1 MGMVINRFEVWLTR
15 LDPVIGKEIKK
26 SRPCV
31 IISPNDMNNYLG
43 TVIVAPMTTSIKGYP
58 SRVRCKF
65 KGKSGEIAL
74 DQIKTADKSRL
85 VRKSGMVN
93 EDIQNSI
100 IDHLQEMF
108 SL

>member
-1 MGMVINRFEVWLTR
+1 MGMVINRFEVWFTR
-15 LDPVIGKEIKK
+15 LEPVIGKELKK

-31 IISPNDMNNYLG
+31 VVSPNDMNNYLA

-65 KGKSGEIAL
+65 KGKTGEIAL

-85 VRKSGMVN
+85 IRKAGMVN

-100 IDHLQEMF
+100 IDHLPEMF